1 MSAEGFGGAFGAS
14 GATAPYTATIASA
27 VQDFVYNVLRD
38 RIVPVIA
45 GALVLKSLLDTGE
58 GHSPFPSI
66 ISALFLLGVG
76 GFFTQAQGWNDG
88 TEYATSNILKSM
100 LNWAMTSV
108 APVLGAMSIYGAI
121 VQFVRKQN
129 WSIYVIVG
137 GGLLMVPVLW
147 TLIQKWAGV
156 TIL

>member
-1 MSAEGFGGAFGAS
+1 MQPRTCSRA
-14 GATAPYTATIASA
+14 
-27 VQDFVYNVLRD
+27 
-38 RIVPVIA
+38 
-45 GALVLKSLLDTGE
+45 
-58 GHSPFPSI
+58 
-66 ISALFLLGVG
+66 
-76 GFFTQAQGWNDG
+76 
-88 TEYATSNILKSM
+88 M

-137 GGLLMVPVLW
+137 GGLLMVPALW
-147 TLIQKWAGV
+147 ALIQKWAGV